1 MSGDFH
7 RAENCGDFL
16 TLTEGGRILVI
27 IRELVIG
34 EEGNQQTNPYK
45 YQNKVK

>member
-1 MSGDFH
+1 MSGDFL

-16 TLTEGGRILVI
+16 TLTVTGFGGRILVI

-34 EEGNQQTNPYK
+34 EEGN
-45 YQNKVK
+45 